1 MSDQDPTADAAPAI
15 DPLAFRRVL
24 GHFPTGV
31 TVVAAAPDGRPAG
44 MTVGSFFSISL
55 DPPLVGFCVDR
66 GSSSWP
72 DIEPAGAFAVSVLGA
87 GQSDVS
93 NHFARTAGDRFD
105 GVAWRAGITGSPIL
119 EDALAHIECATEQ
132 VVDAGDHW
140 IVIGRVVDL
149 DVGRDGTPLLFFKG
163 GYGRF
168 EPEV

>member
-1 MSDQDPTADAAPAI
+1 MSDQDPTADTAPVI
-15 DPLAFRRVL
+15 DPLEFRRVL

-55 DPPLVGFCVDR
+55 DPPLVGFCVGV

-72 DIEPAGAFAVSVLGA
+72 EIEPAGVFAVSVLGA
-87 GQSDVS
+87 DQSDVS
-93 NHFARTAGDRFD
+93 NHFARTTGDRFD
-105 GVAWRAGITGSPIL
+105 GVAWRAGATGSPVL
-119 EDALAHIECATEQ
+119 EEALAHIECATEQ
-132 VVDAGDHW
+132 VVDAGDHL

-149 DVGRDGTPLLFFKG
+149 DVDRDGAPLLFFKG